1 MGVYKTDSFC
11 VTVPPEWKAFKV
23 NDRVLQIC
31 KGGMLAGDILR
42 LPYLQLNFSGDAYM
56 LPPSKDGYYDI
67 VEIEPHTLGRYTW
80 QGFECESMG
89 FRVAMLWTGEGKRQF
104 QVSAN
109 LETPL
114 GKISMSDKDVLEI
127 LASVSTYDDAQT
139 GIIPPHISNDLSAAM
154 VVTSETLT
162 ITPKAE
168 NGCKMCG
175 AAFTDSNAKFC
186 HNCGAVQ
193 EEP

>member
-1 MGVYKTDSFC
+1 MSVFKTDSFC

-23 NDRVLQIC
+23 NERVLQIC
-31 KGGMLAGDILR
+31 KDGEKDSDILSK
-42 LPYLQLNFSGDAYM
+42 PYMQLNFSGDAYM

-67 VEIEPHTLGRYTW
+67 VEIEPHTLGKYTW

-127 LASVSTYDDAQT
+127 IASISPFGDTQT
-139 GIIPPHISNDLSAAM
+139 GIIPPHISNDPSAAM

-162 ITPKAE
+162 ATPKAE

-175 AAFTDSNAKFC
+175 AAFLDPGAEFC
-186 HNCGAVQ
+186 MNCGAKR
-193 EEP
+193 ETE

>member
-1 MGVYKTDSFC
+1 MSVFKTDNFC

-23 NDRVLQIC
+23 NERVLQIC
-31 KGGMLAGDILR
+31 KDGKKDSDILSK
-42 LPYLQLNFSGDAYM
+42 PYMQLNFSGDAYM
-56 LPPSKDGYYDI
+56 LPPSKDGYYDVTDI
-67 VEIEPHTLGRYTW
+67 PPRQFGKYTW

-127 LASVSTYDDAQT
+127 LASVSPFYNTQT
-139 GIIPPHISNDLSAAM
+139 GIIPPHISNDPSAAM

-162 ITPKAE
+162 TTPKAE

-175 AAFTDSNAKFC
+175 AAFLDPGAEFC
-186 HNCGAVQ
+186 MNCGAKR
-193 EEP
+193 ETK